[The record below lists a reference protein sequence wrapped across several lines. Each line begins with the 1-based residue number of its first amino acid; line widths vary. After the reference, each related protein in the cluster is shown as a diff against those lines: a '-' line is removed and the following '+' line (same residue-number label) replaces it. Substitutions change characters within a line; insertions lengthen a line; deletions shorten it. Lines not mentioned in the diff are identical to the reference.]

1 MSTMKMGVAGNRRS
15 KEYRMQSQFNAENA
29 EKFRE
34 NLEWPIVIWAKLL
47 SIFPELCQMA
57 VSNADFGQAKLTF
70 YTLWIVES
78 IIDTYSKLTTTEN
91 NVKRMR
97 CKM

>member
-34 NLEWPIVIWAKLL
+34 NLE
-47 SIFPELCQMA
+47 
-57 VSNADFGQAKLTF
+57 
-70 YTLWIVES
+70 
-78 IIDTYSKLTTTEN
+78 
-91 NVKRMR
+91 
-97 CKM
+97 